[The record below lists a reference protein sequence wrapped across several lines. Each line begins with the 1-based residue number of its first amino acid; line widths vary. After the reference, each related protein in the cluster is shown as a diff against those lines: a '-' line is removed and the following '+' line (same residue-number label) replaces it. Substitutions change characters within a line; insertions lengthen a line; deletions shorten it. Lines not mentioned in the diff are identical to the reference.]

1 MMATLCQLSP
11 TTRDRSL
18 TTKMQKKRLAIAGL
32 AENHT
37 NKRTQ
42 RAQFSENA
50 ISNAVVILSFVQETN
65 TWIS

>member
-1 MMATLCQLSP
+1 
-11 TTRDRSL
+11 
-18 TTKMQKKRLAIAGL
+18 MQKRLAVAGL
-32 AENHT
+32 AENQT

-50 ISNAVVILSFVQETN
+50 ISNAVILSFVQETN

>member
-1 MMATLCQLSP
+1 
-11 TTRDRSL
+11 
-18 TTKMQKKRLAIAGL
+18 MQKKRLAIAGL